1 MDTQAYPVHF
11 SVERPERFERPH
23 VFLRLLIL
31 ILVSAVVAF
40 AWVLALIYIALP
52 VVSAAFAS
60 RDKDRFHEEGAV
72 QIRRVLH
79 WIVAFD
85 AYLSLL
91 TDRLPTEDPPG
102 GARFDVRFT
111 GSPTTGS
118 ALMRLITSIPNAL
131 VLAALG
137 FAATI
142 TGIVAA
148 VFVLVQEDYPD
159 GLYCFHTGVVRWFA
173 RLLAYHGSL
182 VDEYPPYDL
191 DTSTE
196 VSPPLAPGPTA

>member
-1 MDTQAYPVHF
+1 MNTSDYPVTF
-11 SVERPERFERPH
+11 EVGRPERFERPH

-31 ILVSAVVAF
+31 IVISLVAAF
-40 AWVLALIYIALP
+40 AWMVGLVYLALP
-52 VVSAAFAS
+52 VAAAAFVS
-60 RDKDRFHEEGAV
+60 RDKERFHEEGGV
-72 QIRRVLH
+72 QIRRVIH

-91 TDRLPTEDPPG
+91 TDKIPMEEPPAA
-102 GARFDVRFT
+102 ARFEVKPT

-118 ALMRLITSIPNAL
+118 ALMRLITTIPSAL

-137 FAATI
+137 FAAAI

-148 VFVLVQEDYPD
+148 VFILVREDYPD
-159 GLYCFHTGVVRWFA
+159 GLYAFHTGVVRWGA

-182 VDEYPPYDL
+182 VDEYPPFDL
-191 DTSTE
+191 DTSTAPE
-196 VSPPLAPGPTA
+196 ADEPSPGK